1 MTLFDHLRTL
11 SGTNGWLIQFSRFF
25 TLMALDGPEAGCL
38 EWPKFTVPVHA
49 AAVHHSMFVL

>member
-1 MTLFDHLRTL
+1 
-11 SGTNGWLIQFSRFF
+11 
-25 TLMALDGPEAGCL
+25 MALDGPEAGCL